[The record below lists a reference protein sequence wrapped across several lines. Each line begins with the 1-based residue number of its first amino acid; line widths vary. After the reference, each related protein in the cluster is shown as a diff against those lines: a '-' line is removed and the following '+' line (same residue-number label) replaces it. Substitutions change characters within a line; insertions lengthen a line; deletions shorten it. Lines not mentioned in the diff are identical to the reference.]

1 MRQPHVPEKSV
12 IPLLVE
18 DQLAVAPQAG
28 VHLAVSVE
36 VRGKVPRAVMVV
48 EVEDGTF
55 ADVDE
60 KADVFAAST
69 RYLLALKSDTEVVGT
84 GTHFWRC

>member
-1 MRQPHVPEKSV
+1 MRQPHIPQQSV

-18 DQLAVAPQAG
+18 DQLAVTSQAG
-28 VHLAVSVE
+28 VDFTVSVE
-36 VRGKVPRAVMVV
+36 VRSKVPRAVVVV

-60 KADVFAAST
+60 EADVFTAPG
-69 RYLLALKSDTEVVGT
+69 DM
-84 GTHFWRC
+84 

>member
-1 MRQPHVPEKSV
+1 MRQPHIPQQSV

-18 DQLAVAPQAG
+18 DQLTVTSQAG

-36 VRGKVPRAVMVV
+36 VRGKVPRAVVV
-48 EVEDGTF
+48 MEVEDGTF

-60 KADVFAAST
+60 EADVFAAST
-69 RYLLALKSDTEVVGT
+69 QFMLA
-84 GTHFWRC
+84 